1 MRRAALILS
10 RLAMAALTSL
20 VLAAQAQ
27 DSESVTA
34 ARRAAQAWLAEVD
47 AGRYAESWDL
57 ASSAFQAG
65 VTKAQW
71 IAGVSPIR
79 NGIGAVTSRTLRS
92 ATFTHTL
99 PGAPD
104 GDYVIIEYDTRF
116 EKKTQSIETV
126 TPMRDKD
133 GRWKVSGYFI
143 N

>member
-10 RLAMAALTSL
+10 RLVMAALTSL

-65 VTKAQW
+65 VTKARW

-116 EKKTQSIETV
+116 EKKTQAIETV